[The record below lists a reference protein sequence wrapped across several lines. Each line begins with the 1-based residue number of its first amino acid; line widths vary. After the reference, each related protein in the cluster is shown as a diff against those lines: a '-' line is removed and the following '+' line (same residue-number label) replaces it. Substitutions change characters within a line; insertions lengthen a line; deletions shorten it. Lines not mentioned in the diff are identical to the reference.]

1 MTITLTPKQ
10 QQWLESEVAAGRFA
24 SVEEAVRLAVAELM
38 LPIDTDDLAWAKPY
52 VDVARQSAAGGE
64 TVPAEDVLAEI
75 DARLRERGA

>member
-52 VDVARQSAAGGE
+52 VDVARQSAARGE